1 MLTSIV
7 VISALIL
14 DRLFGEPSRFHP
26 LVGFGSVVD
35 KLEALL
41 NSDNVNAREGH
52 ERDGDGVGNE
62 GDNERE
68 GERKTVKHE
77 EDTKSNTESNQERLK
92 GIHKR
97 SQKQKGVLAV
107 FLAISPFIVVAGFV
121 GSLLNDSPLLMTLFA
136 SVVLYAAIGYRSLI
150 EHADRI
156 RLPLSR
162 HELPDARKAVGMIVS
177 RDTENL
183 EESDIAKAATESV
196 LENGA
201 DAIFAAIFWYCLLGV
216 PGVILY
222 RLSNTLDAMW
232 GYKNTRFLHFGW
244 AAARLDDILN
254 FIPARLTALSYALV
268 GETAQAIRCWQQQGF
283 SWKSPNAGPVMSAGA
298 GAINVSLGGAAQYHN
313 EIQQRQNLG
322 PSVGDGGDIPQADSI
337 AKACD
342 LLKKS
347 IVLWCLV
354 IVVVDVWL

>member
-1 MLTSIV
+1 MLTSVV

-14 DRLFGEPSRFHP
+14 DRIFGEPSRFHP
-26 LVGFGSVVD
+26 LVGFGSIVD
-35 KLEALL
+35 KLEAFL
-41 NSDNVNAREGH
+41 NSNSTDARE
-52 ERDGDGVGNE
+52 RNDNE
-62 GDNERE
+62 GESR
-68 GERKTVKHE
+68 GEDK
-77 EDTKSNTESNQERLK
+77 ESLAAEIQDKNFKIDKGGNKEHFKIIQRL
-92 GIHKR
+92 
-97 SQKQKGVLAV
+97 SQKQKGILAV
-107 FLAISPFIVVAGFV
+107 FLAITPFVFIAGLVTF
-121 GSLLNDSPLLMTLFA
+121 LLNDSGLLMTVFA

-162 HELPDARKAVGMIVS
+162 NKLPEARKAVGMIVS

-201 DAIFAAIFWYCLLGV
+201 DAIFAAIFWFCLLGV

-232 GYKNTRFLHFGW
+232 GYKNTRFKQFGW
-244 AAARLDDILN
+244 AAARLDDVLN
-254 FIPARLTALSYALV
+254 FVPARLTALSYALV
-268 GETAQAIRCWQQQGF
+268 GETTQAIKCWQQQGF

-322 PSVGDGGDIPQADSI
+322 PSENDGGDAPQAGSI
-337 AKACD
+337 AKACE

-347 IVLWCLV
+347 IILWCLV

>member
-26 LVGFGSVVD
+26 LVGFGSIVD
-35 KLEALL
+35 KLEAFL
-41 NSDNVNAREGH
+41 NSNNENAMEGSENEDEDEGKDVNKEKVASVIDEETAGN
-52 ERDGDGVGNE
+52 NE
-62 GDNERE
+62 GGIKE
-68 GERKTVKHE
+68 GFQIIQ
-77 EDTKSNTESNQERLK
+77 NF
-92 GIHKR
+92 

-107 FLAISPFIVVAGFV
+107 FLAISPFVFVAGLVTF
-121 GSLLNDSPLLMTLFA
+121 LLNDSALVMTIFA

-156 RLPLSR
+156 RLPLSQNQ
-162 HELPDARKAVGMIVS
+162 LPEARKAVGMIVS

-201 DAIFAAIFWYCLLGV
+201 DAIFAAIFWFCLLGV

-232 GYKNTRFLHFGW
+232 GYKNTRFKHFGW
-244 AAARLDDILN
+244 AAARFDDVLN
-254 FIPARLTALSYALV
+254 FVPARLTALSYALV
-268 GETAQAIRCWQQQGF
+268 GETAQSIKCWQQQGF

-322 PSVGDGGDIPQADSI
+322 PSEDDGGDAPQADSI

-354 IVVVDVWL
+354 IAVVDVWL

>member
-7 VISALIL
+7 VITALIL
-14 DRLFGEPSRFHP
+14 DRLFGEPSRYHP
-26 LVGFGSVVD
+26 LVGFGSIVD

-52 ERDGDGVGNE
+52 ECDGDEVENE
-62 GDNERE
+62 SE

-77 EDTKSNTESNQERLK
+77 EDTGSNTERLK
-92 GIHKR
+92 GIQNLT
-97 SQKQKGVLAV
+97 QKQKGILAV
-107 FLAISPFIVVAGFV
+107 LLAITPFILVAGLV
-121 GSLLNDSPLLMTLFA
+121 ASLLNDSPLLMTVFA

-162 HELPDARKAVGMIVS
+162 NELPDARKAVGMIVS
-177 RDTENL
+177 RDTDNL

-201 DAIFAAIFWYCLLGV
+201 DAIFAAIFWFCLLGV

-244 AAARLDDILN
+244 AAARLDDVLN

-268 GETAQAIRCWQQQGF
+268 GETAQAIKCWQQQGF

-322 PSVGDGGDIPQADSI
+322 PSEGDGGDTPQADSI

-354 IVVVDVWL
+354 IVVVDVWI